1 MYTIKEVSG
10 KSMLRKFIKFQD
22 DLYKDCEQYIPLLK
36 QDEMGNLNPK
46 VNPAYDYCEVKNASL
61 L

>member
-36 QDEMGNLNPK
+36 QDEIEISGGK
-46 VNPAYDYCEVKNASL
+46 IRRKGGQK
-61 L
+61 